1 MSLFCRLHPTL
12 TVDATLAFNP
22 AVQRPPVGCPSLMRP
37 HVFRMHR
44 CRQGARSEGHLKSH
58 ICHFSLAPKA
68 RPPPP
73 PSFFVLLL
81 VLFSWYH
88 YAMFIRVSHERWT
101 LPTSL
106 PHFWAPSSILFL
118 SFLMQPGLTLN
129 SGSSSFSFLSV
140 RVTGAHH
147 SVQP

>member
-1 MSLFCRLHPTL
+1 MCSGCTG
-12 TVDATLAFNP
+12 VDRVPVLKGTCNLIFVTLA
-22 AVQRPPVGCPSLMRP
+22 LLL
-37 HVFRMHR
+37 
-44 CRQGARSEGHLKSH
+44 RQD
-58 ICHFSLAPKA
+58 
-68 RPPPP
+68 PPP
-73 PSFFVLLL
+73 PSFFVLFL

-106 PHFWAPSSILFL
+106 PHLWAPSSILFL

-129 SGSSSFSFLSV
+129 SGSSGFSFLSV